1 MEMSKIL
8 QLIDAV
14 NDSELTE
21 LSLEEGGEKL
31 TLKRAGE
38 PLGEVS
44 YKNTSGR
51 RRPTV
56 QRGEEHF
63 RMEEEN
69 EKLSGKDIDAP
80 GEKTEGECITSP
92 MVGTFYSSPSE
103 EEAPYVKVGDCVKKG
118 QVLGIIETMKLMNEI
133 TSDRDGVIAE
143 VLVENEQV
151 VEYGQGLFRI
161 Q

>member
-51 RRPTV
+51 RRPDSSTRRRTLPDGRRRTRNFPERIWMRREKKQKV
-56 QRGEEHF
+56 NASLLRWWELSILPLPR
-63 RMEEEN
+63 RM
-69 EKLSGKDIDAP
+69 P
-80 GEKTEGECITSP
+80 
-92 MVGTFYSSPSE
+92 
-103 EEAPYVKVGDCVKKG
+103 
-118 QVLGIIETMKLMNEI
+118 LM
-133 TSDRDGVIAE
+133 
-143 VLVENEQV
+143 
-151 VEYGQGLFRI
+151 
-161 Q
+161 

>member
-63 RMEEEN
+63 RMEEE
-69 EKLSGKDIDAP
+69 ER
-80 GEKTEGECITSP
+80 E
-92 MVGTFYSSPSE
+92 TFR
-103 EEAPYVKVGDCVKKG
+103 KG
-118 QVLGIIETMKLMNEI
+118 
-133 TSDRDGVIAE
+133 
-143 VLVENEQV
+143 
-151 VEYGQGLFRI
+151 YGCAGRKNRR
-161 Q
+161 

>member
-51 RRPTV
+51 SARQFNEEKNISGWKRRTRNFPERIWMRREKKQKV
-56 QRGEEHF
+56 NASLLRWWELSILPLLR
-63 RMEEEN
+63 RM
-69 EKLSGKDIDAP
+69 P
-80 GEKTEGECITSP
+80 
-92 MVGTFYSSPSE
+92 
-103 EEAPYVKVGDCVKKG
+103 
-118 QVLGIIETMKLMNEI
+118 LM
-133 TSDRDGVIAE
+133 
-143 VLVENEQV
+143 
-151 VEYGQGLFRI
+151 
-161 Q
+161 